1 VNGVDVPL
9 YLQPGDED
17 ELPVAVGVVLKTMT
31 ADFGPSPSERAMH
44 WQRALNERWPARP
57 RDLPQQPDPIEVRAR
72 VVWERD
78 GEEWVQG
85 KAVRWDQ
92 HHVLVQIHDPRC
104 QTLGFWLPPA
114 DVRRA
119 EGTNQGYNGRKGE

>member
-1 VNGVDVPL
+1 MNGVDVPL
-9 YLQPGDED
+9 YLQPGEAD

-31 ADFGPSPSERAMH
+31 ADFGPSPSERARE
-44 WQRALNERWPARP
+44 WQRATNERWPARP
-57 RDLPQQPDPIEVRAR
+57 RDLPEQPHPIEVWAR

-85 KAVRWDQ
+85 RAVRWDRA
-92 HHVLVQIHDPRC
+92 HVLVQINDRRC

-119 EGTNQGYNGRKGE
+119 SETPGKGNPDA